1 MQLTLPWLQVI
12 HLPLDRKLFPLTIKN
27 VFWKQNQTTNK
38 LLGYAT
44 FLTLST
50 PKNTWFRLLWC
61 DLLILLWIFLLSSSR
76 SWGLTLRWIQR
87 KLCRP
92 QSAGCLRKTKK
103 ERVRHIDMAAI
114 KRMTK
119 RKLNAWY
126 TSPHKTGEK
135 KWIIVNLKNSDVDLH
150 LEENSCERKLKLS
163 IISFF
168 TPKDATWSIWGYG
181 NGGNVRCY
189 KIGY

>member
-1 MQLTLPWLQVI
+1 MQLTLPSLQVI

-27 VFWKQNQTTNK
+27 VFWKQNQITNK

-61 DLLILLWIFLLSSSR
+61 DLLILLWIFPLSSSR

>member
-27 VFWKQNQTTNK
+27 VFWKQNQITNK

>member
-12 HLPLDRKLFPLTIKN
+12 HLPLDRKLFPLPIKN

-61 DLLILLWIFLLSSSR
+61 DLLILLWIFPLSSSR

-92 QSAGCLRKTKK
+92 QSAGCLRKTRK
-103 ERVRHIDMAAI
+103 ERVRHIDMAAT

-119 RKLNAWY
+119 SKLNAWY
-126 TSPHKTGEK
+126 TSPHKTGGK
-135 KWIIVNLKNSDVDLH
+135 NLKNSDADLH
-150 LEENSCERKLKLS
+150 LEENSCEKKGNS
-163 IISFF
+163 NYPSFHF
-168 TPKDATWSIWGYG
+168 FPQKMLHDRFEGMETVAM
-181 NGGNVRCY
+181 
-189 KIGY
+189 